1 MFFKGSRITQFWGYF
16 KPPKICLRK
25 DFNFSHVCDNDQVN
39 GVDDDILDT
48 SEVSERPEE
57 TNTEINAEV
66 LKVLFK

>member
-1 MFFKGSRITQFWGYF
+1 M
-16 KPPKICLRK
+16 RK
-25 DFNFSHVCDNDQVN
+25 DFNFSHVCDQVN